1 MIRFLPL
8 CLLLVSPATAFGFV
22 VSTMQQPRSSHSTFS
37 SSSTSSALSMA
48 LVEDGCVTLVPK
60 FKIKE
65 GMMDEYMANLPKF
78 LELVKANEQDTC
90 LHYGFVG
97 PTDDN
102 LVICREG
109 YKNAEGL
116 LFHLQNVDEPLQEA
130 LRYADIV
137 SIDVQGPSSELE
149 KLKEPLAAFS
159 PTYYELQPGSM
170 RSETL

>member
-1 MIRFLPL
+1 MIRFFSW
-8 CLLLVSPATAFGFV
+8 CLIFASASAFSPA
-22 VSTMQQPRSSHSTFS
+22 QPS
-37 SSSTSSALSMA
+37 SSSFSSALSMA
-48 LVEDGCVTLVPK
+48 LVDDVCVTLVPK

-65 GMMDEYMANLPKF
+65 GMRDEYMANLPKF

-97 PTDDN
+97 PTEDGF
-102 LVICREG
+102 VICREG
-109 YKNAEGL
+109 YKSAEGL

-130 LRYADIV
+130 LRCADIV
-137 SIDVQGPSSELE
+137 SLDVQGPPSELE
-149 KLKEPLAAFS
+149 KLKEPLAGLG